1 MINIPPW
8 MSADDVMPFPSSYKI
23 EPRILRCMLASI
35 EIINLY
41 LVWVHF
47 SLQWPVQFRQ
57 RSTFL
62 QIAEQ
67 SKMHVTSIISPGYQT
82 YLMSVQFWTLR
93 THFKV
98 FPSDFHS
105 GVKLEKTK
113 TTLCLPRIE
122 EGLTLILLEFLRR
135 KCKQCEIRI
144 SCNRR

>member
-1 MINIPPW
+1 MIKIPPW
-8 MSADDVMPFPSSYKI
+8 MSTDDVMPFPSSYKI
-23 EPRILRCMLASI
+23 EPRILRCMFATI
-35 EIINLY
+35 VIINWY

-57 RSTFL
+57 RLTFL

-67 SKMHVTSIISPGYQT
+67 SKTHFTSIPQD
-82 YLMSVQFWTLR
+82 
-93 THFKV
+93 FK
-98 FPSDFHS
+98 
-105 GVKLEKTK
+105 L
-113 TTLCLPRIE
+113 TLCLFNFGLFALISKYFPAISIQGLNLRERKQLFRLPRIE